1 MYGNY
6 LKNIRDII
14 YKNLMESYLPF
25 PLDKKLFSSW
35 TNDIRHGGETVIYT
49 SYMYQIAPLLKKFER
64 YANSFSK
71 IKIPRS
77 LMSLAGLFKPDM
89 DQMNRSFKI
98 LKNIS
103 EMLKKSDVEFGY
115 LYDEEPYS
123 GALLIELGMIDAF
136 NDYSK
141 RLNDFFKGHGVKRII
156 TLDPHTH
163 NAIKRANLDLD
174 VKNYLEL
181 VKFTGTGS
189 YVFHDSCLYSR
200 HYNMY
205 DKIRSLINDSGIELT
220 EDYLITS
227 KEMGFCCGGPLGII
241 SEKDSEGVAE
251 LRYKQLSSLNENI
264 LVACP
269 LCYENLSKFSK
280 NVKDI
285 AEVVS

>member
-1 MYGNY
+1 MYEDY
-6 LKNIRDII
+6 LKNMKGII

-25 PLDKKLFSSW
+25 PIDKKLFSSW
-35 TNDIRHGGETVIYT
+35 SDKIPHGGDTIIYT

-64 YANSFSK
+64 YANTFSK

-77 LMSLAGLFKPDM
+77 LMSLASFFKPDK
-89 DQMNRSFKI
+89 DQLARSFNILRNIANI
-98 LKNIS
+98 LKNNGI
-103 EMLKKSDVEFGY
+103 DFGY
-115 LYDEEPYS
+115 LYDDEPYS
-123 GALLIELGMIDAF
+123 GALLIELGMVDAF
-136 NDYSK
+136 NDYAK
-141 RLNDFFKGHGVKRII
+141 KLNEFFINNGVKNII

-163 NAIKRANLDLD
+163 NALKRANLNAN

-181 VKFTGTGS
+181 VSFKGKGS

-205 DKIRSLINDSGIELT
+205 DRIRYIIKNSGIELT

-227 KEMGFCCGGPLGII
+227 KEMGLCCGGPLGII
-241 SEKDSEGVAE
+241 SENDSGKIAE
-251 LRYKQLSSLNENI
+251 IRYNQLRSLNENI